1 MSLRGGQQC
10 LLDNFWDLGDSNTL
24 MWRMFLSEEVRHG
37 IEKVEKKNEQSV
49 RKEVNITDGQSC
61 SSVRNAA
68 EGK

>member
-1 MSLRGGQQC
+1 M
-10 LLDNFWDLGDSNTL
+10 
-24 MWRMFLSEEVRHG
+24 SEEARHG
-37 IEKVEKKNEQSV
+37 NEKVEKKNEQSV